1 MIESKLTINKYAGR
15 NIVNN
20 DWQTPVTIRPIGV
33 VVSGFKNF
41 DQVWNYTEE
50 ESSIRLREDL
60 TEGLL
65 GLEHFS
71 HLSVIYHQH
80 RREEW
85 KKRLNIPEGKEI
97 LTMPVIGEPTCVGIY
112 TSRNPA
118 RPSGIGSCVVEIIG
132 RERNLLHVRGL
143 DAVDGTPVL
152 DIEVYIPRHDSFP
165 SAEAPLHWCQKTEM
179 LTTSRLL
186 HWDTM
191 NVALTLGMRAGQRA
205 MHELGVARG
214 DSKRAVVHGGSF
226 FGQGVE
232 AVTGCSVMH
241 GTMNFVDKAK
251 ARADWLVIM
260 EANGRSVEVKVK
272 DQLYAGA
279 DEVLL
284 LKDDHLFTSVINQ
297 NASARG

>member
-1 MIESKLTINKYAGR
+1 MKQTEFMSCGR
-15 NIVNN
+15 RIFVSN
-20 DWQTPVTIRPIGV
+20 DWQQPITIRPVGV
-33 VVSGFKNF
+33 VISEFKNF
-41 DQVWNYTEE
+41 DQIWTKSET
-50 ESSIRLREDL
+50 SSISMREDL

-85 KKRLNIPEGKEI
+85 KRRMNIPEGKDI
-97 LTMPVIGEPTCVGIY
+97 LTMPITGEPTCVGIY

-118 RPSGIGSCVVEIIG
+118 RPSGIGSCVVEILG
-132 RERNLLHVRGL
+132 HERNLIHVRGL
-143 DAVDGTPVL
+143 DAVDGTPIL

-165 SAEAPLHWCQKTEM
+165 SADAPLHWCQKNEM

-205 MHELGVARG
+205 MRELNLSRG
-214 DSKRAVVHGGSF
+214 DSKRAVVHGGNF

-241 GTMNFVDKAK
+241 GTMNFVDKSK
-251 ARADWLVIM
+251 ARAEWHIVL

-272 DQLYAGA
+272 DQLYTGA
-279 DEVLL
+279 DEVLS
-284 LKDDHLFTSVINQ
+284 LKDDHLFTTTLDTIANTL
-297 NASARG
+297 G